1 MKKASQCLPRVFSL
15 QTMSAYGLDV
25 VQSWTDGRLAAVT
38 HELASA
44 AVRLSADQVDAV
56 WTPRLHVVNAAPHG
70 PLPAAADRQHRVMA
84 ISTGGLVILH
94 QR

>member
-1 MKKASQCLPRVFSL
+1 
-15 QTMSAYGLDV
+15 MSAYGLDV

-70 PLPAAADRQHRVMA
+70 PPPAATAADRQHRVLA